1 MRNAK
6 STPSDD
12 NQPDA
17 DANDEFELPSW
28 PTLPDFAFESE
39 INDGVQ
45 IDTLAPGTKVRVQTR
60 NSEYWL
66 TVLQGGR
73 RGVLIQGGI
82 LPTVAEARLEGA
94 TDGGAALHSGWI
106 EVNRSLELVCG
117 PRRIITSRVR
127 GISIEAPASPSSAHR
142 AA

>member
-1 MRNAK
+1 MRDPK
-6 STPSDD
+6 IDTRR
-12 NQPDA
+12 QPA
-17 DANDEFELPSW
+17 RGRLRDELALPSW

-39 INDGVQ
+39 VNEGVQ

-94 TDGGAALHSGWI
+94 TDGGAAMHSGWI

-117 PRRIITSRVR
+117 PRRIITSRVC
-127 GISIEAPASPSSAHR
+127 GISIEAPASSSAHR

>member
-1 MRNAK
+1 MPDPK
-6 STPSDD
+6 STPDD
-12 NQPDA
+12 NQPEGDS
-17 DANDEFELPSW
+17 NDELPSW
-28 PTLPDFAFESE
+28 PTLPDFSFESE
-39 INDGVQ
+39 VNDGVQ
-45 IDTLAPGTKVRVQTR
+45 IDSLAPGTKVRVQTR

-73 RGVLIQGGI
+73 RSVLIQGGI
-82 LPTVAEARLEGA
+82 LPTAAEARLEGA
-94 TDGGAALHSGWI
+94 TDGGSTLHSGWI